1 MRIYKNLEL
10 LDVSNA
16 KLIAIAAYRKEFG
29 TGVLESKE
37 IIEKLLA
44 DGSIEFKSIGDRLE
58 NLIRE
63 YFKYD
68 LEETKP
74 QDVYTIPFIDDVPDA
89 ETQKALDWYAL
100 RLPFEREYIEKIIAW
115 EKRGMTYPAFA

>member
-16 KLIAIAAYRKEFG
+16 KLMAIAAYRKEFG

-37 IIEKLLA
+37 MIEKLLA
-44 DGSIEFKSIGDRLE
+44 DGSIEFKSSYDRFE
-58 NLIRE
+58 NFIRE
-63 YFKYD
+63 CFKYD
-68 LEETKP
+68 LEDTEP
-74 QDVYTIPFIDDVPDA
+74 RQEYTIPFIDEVPDA